1 MKTLYSVPRLNG
13 TPVTELPGMERLHPE
28 ILEAIGK
35 GPIGRTVFV
44 RNLSYD
50 VDETKCREVFG
61 MAGSIQ
67 SVDLVK
73 DKETGKTKGFGT
85 MTYSQVRSR
94 QYMYVLIAKQL
105 V

>member
-1 MKTLYSVPRLNG
+1 M
-13 TPVTELPGMERLHPE
+13 TELPGMERLHPE

-61 MAGSIQ
+61 MAGSIT

-85 MTYSQVRSR
+85 MTYSQVII
-94 QYMYVLIAKQL
+94 QVNIMYVLIAKQL